1 MVDDKVRDFD
11 LQMQMMS
18 QLQKKKHVS
27 KFDDRL
33 NSSGSDRTDT
43 GTDPSQAKKDYMG
56 GDGGWDYTRYTQSRA
71 SIEIDIGSV
80 DIFSLAR
87 HGHLAE
93 LNAVL

>member
-1 MVDDKVRDFD
+1 
-11 LQMQMMS
+11 
-18 QLQKKKHVS
+18 
-27 KFDDRL
+27 
-33 NSSGSDRTDT
+33 
-43 GTDPSQAKKDYMG
+43 MG